1 MGTVASFVPALV
13 DRAWRSSARMV
24 LAEMSKLEEQVLDP
38 ARRWEILRGALR
50 TMARWERR

>member
-1 MGTVASFVPALV
+1 MKVIERIVPALV
-13 DRAWRSSARMV
+13 DRAWRSSARIV

-38 ARRWEILRGALR
+38 SRRWEILHGALR